1 MRFAFDPEQDM
12 LRDMIRSALSRDAG
26 LGKVRRWADTAE
38 TVAFDDFVA
47 AQGWIGIGVAEEI
60 GGQGGGL
67 IEQAILFEELGR
79 GAAPSGGLLAF
90 AAAQGLAAAADGGI
104 ASGFVEGAGTVL
116 CTNAG
121 RALDGAV
128 PQADIL
134 RQDCGRL
141 SGTVSL
147 VLQAAQAGR
156 LLVPV
161 ATADGASLW
170 WVDAAAA
177 GVQIRPRRLIDR
189 TRHFAD
195 VVLQDAA
202 TTPAGGLDSAAL
214 ADAAARLALLVA
226 AESLGCARR
235 MLEMTVDYVSQRV
248 QFGVPVG
255 SFQAVKHAAAELLVD
270 IEAAHS
276 GVYYAAWALQ
286 NGEGDGP
293 IHAWIAKAFAT
304 EAAARAADRA
314 LMLHGAIG
322 YTWEH
327 DLQLFY
333 KRAKLNLELFGSPR
347 RYRERIADTLP
358 LTGNRPHDIP
368 EREQCPSV

>member
-26 LGKVRRWADTAE
+26 LDKVRRWADTAE
-38 TVAFDDFVA
+38 TSAFDNLVA
-47 AQGWIGIGVAEEI
+47 AQGWTGIGVAEES

-79 GAAPSGGLLAF
+79 AAAPSGGLLAS
-90 AAAQGLAAAADGGI
+90 AAALALLAAADSSSLATELGGNTGAALCATA
-104 ASGFVEGAGTVL
+104 AS
-116 CTNAG
+116 
-121 RALDGAV
+121 ALNHSSLLQSQIVRRDHG
-128 PQADIL
+128 Q
-134 RQDCGRL
+134 L
-141 SGTVSL
+141 SGTVPL
-147 VLQAAQAGR
+147 VLHATQTSR

-161 ATADGASLW
+161 ADADGAGLW
-170 WVDAAAA
+170 WFSA
-177 GVQIRPRRLIDR
+177 GAEGSVRIEPRRLIDR
-189 TRHFAD
+189 TRHFGD
-195 VVLQDAA
+195 VVLQGAVATHAGQLDKAA
-202 TTPAGGLDSAAL
+202 VGEAG
-214 ADAAARLALLVA
+214 ARLALLLA

-235 MLEMTVDYVSQRV
+235 MLEMTVDYVGQRV

-255 SFQAVKHAAAELLVD
+255 SFQAVKHAAAEALVD

-286 NGEGDGP
+286 NGESDGP

-304 EAAARAADRA
+304 EASARTADRA

-347 RYRERIADTLP
+347 SYRERIADALA
-358 LTGNRPHDIP
+358 LA
-368 EREQCPSV
+368 